1 MTSSSDQPG
10 TPQDTTVTPDTYH
23 DPKSA
28 LKWALRLEA
37 VAWLPLFVAV
47 LAFLI
52 LAVELYLYLP
62 QVISAGAFEAY
73 VSVSIPVIIPLTA
86 AVVSVSLFVLLRAS
100 SQALL
105 LLLDIQEG

>member
-10 TPQDTTVTPDTYH
+10 MPQDTTEAPDTYH

-28 LKWALRLEA
+28 LKWALRLETI
-37 VAWLPLFVAV
+37 AWLPLFVAV

-52 LAVELYLYLP
+52 LAAELYLYLP
-62 QVISAGAFEAY
+62 QVVSAGQFEAY
-73 VSVSIPVIIPLTA
+73 LSVSIPILIPLTA
-86 AVVSVSLFVLLRAS
+86 AVVSGSLFVLLRAS

-105 LLLDIQEG
+105 LLLDVKEG